1 VKLCAAKEQKEVLQS
16 ERSDGDRPKNIMKAF
31 TQLSN
36 AALARSRHAP
46 RPAVLNRSLATCS
59 GKGLDREDAGAQQ

>member
-31 TQLSN
+31 TQLSKPLIRFAN
-36 AALARSRHAP
+36 THACCTRSFAS
-46 RPAVLNRSLATCS
+46 RSQT
-59 GKGLDREDAGAQQ
+59 RGAESESRYLLR